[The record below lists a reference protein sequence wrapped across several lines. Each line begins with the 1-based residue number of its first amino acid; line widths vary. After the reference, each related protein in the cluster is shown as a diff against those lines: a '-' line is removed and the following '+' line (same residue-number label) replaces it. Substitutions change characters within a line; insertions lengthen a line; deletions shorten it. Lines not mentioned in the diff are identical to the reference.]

1 MSISETLRQK
11 RLILKDTLGLG
22 LTTSAPSILG
32 LVMWSSCL
40 TTLAISTG
48 FERRYNVLERIAATP
63 LGRPG
68 IPAGKALAIGIG
80 AAAITILVT
89 GWLAFSQGK
98 EAGFG
103 AGFKAARHEAAAA
116 SWANTPQG
124 QVAYRLALVGSL
136 EKVAR
141 CTAPGWKVK
150 NGACL
155 PYPDSD
161 GSLHGWMMP

>member
-1 MSISETLRQK
+1 MAT
-11 RLILKDTLGLG
+11 D
-22 LTTSAPSILG
+22 SARKQQ
-32 LVMWSSCL
+32 W
-40 TTLAISTG
+40 
-48 FERRYNVLERIAATP
+48 
-63 LGRPG
+63 
-68 IPAGKALAIGIG
+68 KALAIGIG